1 MRITTNS
8 LIRNYKSGLG
18 KALVNM
24 TGAMDHVMTHRS
36 FNSVAENPAAAAR
49 SSQLRRKYLQN
60 EDHLSLLKD
69 VQGRQDSQEDA
80 LMQIYSASSK
90 IAENYSV
97 QVLNGTNGK
106 DARSTFAS
114 AIREFQQSMVLSLNT
129 SYEDTFLF
137 SGADGKNPPFKISS
151 DGKTLTYRGI
161 DVNTQDPAQLAKL
174 KEMTKENQYVD
185 LGFGLSLTK
194 NQNTSISSVVSSSA
208 FDISLPGINAIGY
221 GMDDKGMSNNL
232 ISLAGQMAEVLEADA
247 FDSEKYGQLM
257 TKFKGVSDKVLRNVT
272 ELGVKSEFLEATKSR
287 LTDTNISLQEQ
298 ITSVEGVDMA
308 DAITNFTWAQY
319 AYNAALK
326 VGTNVLSPSFID
338 FMK

>member
-18 KALVNM
+18 KSLANM
-24 TGAMDHVMTHRS
+24 TGAMENVMTHRS
-36 FNSVAENPAAAAR
+36 FNSVAEDPAAAAR
-49 SSQLRRKYLQN
+49 SSQLRRKFLQN
-60 EDHLSLLKD
+60 EDHLSMLKD
-69 VQGRQDSQEDA
+69 VQDRQDCQEDA
-80 LMQIYSASSK
+80 LMQIYNASSK

-151 DGKTLTYRGI
+151 DGQSLTYRGI
-161 DVNTQDPAQLAKL
+161 DVNTDDPAQLAKL
-174 KEMTKENQYVD
+174 NEMTKENQYVD
-185 LGFGLSLTK
+185 LGFGLSLT
-194 NQNTSISSVVSSSA
+194 QNGSKSSVISSSA

-221 GMDDKGMSNNL
+221 GVDENGMSNNL
-232 ISLAGQMAEVLEADA
+232 IALAGQMAEVLEADT
-247 FDSEKYGQLM
+247 FDSGKYEQLM
-257 TKFKGVSDKVLRNVT
+257 SKFKGVSDKVLSNVT
-272 ELGVKSEFLEATKSR
+272 ELGVKSEFLDDTKAR
-287 LTDTNISLQEQ
+287 LTNSSINLQKQIS
-298 ITSVEGVDMA
+298 SVEGVDMA
-308 DAITNFTWAQY
+308 EAITNFTWAQY